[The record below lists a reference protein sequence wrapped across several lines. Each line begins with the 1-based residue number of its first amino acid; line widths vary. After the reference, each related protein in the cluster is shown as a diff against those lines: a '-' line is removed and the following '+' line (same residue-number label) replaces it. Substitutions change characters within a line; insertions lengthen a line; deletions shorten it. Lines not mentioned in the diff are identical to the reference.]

1 MPLNDAQTGRFLY
14 VPLAQETE
22 QFSSK
27 ESVVGAN
34 PTRDA
39 WSFYSIYKL
48 IEGKSLLYPYEV
60 YHTCPIT
67 TSSGSLLV
75 RTGRQCTGI
84 LSSILRQRT
93 IPIDRASERAR
104 LLIGDW

>member
-39 WSFYSIYKL
+39 WSFYSIYIL

-60 YHTCPIT
+60 YHTFPIKCRKCKP
-67 TSSGSLLV
+67 S
-75 RTGRQCTGI
+75 RW
-84 LSSILRQRT
+84 SSILWL
-93 IPIDRASERAR
+93 DEGK
-104 LLIGDW
+104 GDSVGT